1 MDPMIL
7 NSMVALAPVLI
18 CLIVFDRIDAFGL
31 VSLPTVAVLL
41 LAGGAVAA
49 VSYYVNGGVLDQFP
63 LGRDNYAQ
71 AVAPVIEECLKAVLL
86 IAVFWLNRIGY
97 LIDAL
102 IVGFAIGA
110 GFSVAENM
118 FYLHQF
124 SQANVGVWLVRGF
137 GTAIMHGGASALFAV
152 ITQLLYPPRLRTD
165 ASRFHFNPLLFIP
178 GLALAIALHAAFNHF
193 TNYPLIAMAV
203 MLLGIP
209 LGIFAIFAL
218 GETYAHRWLVHNRES
233 HSQLQADIESGAF
246 AASEEGRAIQALAD
260 RLDAKG
266 ASALMECVRLHAEL
280 VVKADINLLELEAH
294 EAEAHHAHVR
304 GAFQRLRALESKL
317 GRSTVM
323 ALRQHLRF
331 SRNDLWEMHEL
342 EAHAVD

>member
-7 NSMVALAPVLI
+7 NAVVALAPVLI

-31 VSLPTVAVLL
+31 VSLPMVALLL

-49 VSYYVNGGVLDQFP
+49 AGYYINGGVLDQFP
-63 LGRDNYAQ
+63 LGPDRYAQ
-71 AVAPVIEECLKAVLL
+71 TVAPVIEECLKAGLL
-86 IAVFWLNRIGY
+86 VVVFWLNRIGY
-97 LIDAL
+97 LIDAV

-110 GFSVAENM
+110 GFSVVENL

-152 ITQLLYPPRLRTD
+152 ITQLLYTPRLRSD
-165 ASRFHFNPLLFIP
+165 ASRFHFNPLLFLP
-178 GLALAIALHAAFNHF
+178 GLALAIALHAAFNRF
-193 TNYPLIAMAV
+193 TSQPLIAMVV
-203 MLLGIP
+203 MLVGIP
-209 LGIFAIFAL
+209 LGLYAIFAL
-218 GETYAHRWLVHNRES
+218 GETYAHRWLAHNRES

-246 AASEEGRAIQALAD
+246 AASEDGRAIQALAG

-266 ASALMECVRLHAEL
+266 ASAVMECVRLHVDL
-280 VVKADINLLELEAH
+280 VVKADINLLDLEAH
-294 EAEAHHAHVR
+294 EAKAHHAHVR
-304 GAFQRLRALESKL
+304 GAFHRLHLLERQL

-323 ALRQHLRF
+323 ALRQHLHF